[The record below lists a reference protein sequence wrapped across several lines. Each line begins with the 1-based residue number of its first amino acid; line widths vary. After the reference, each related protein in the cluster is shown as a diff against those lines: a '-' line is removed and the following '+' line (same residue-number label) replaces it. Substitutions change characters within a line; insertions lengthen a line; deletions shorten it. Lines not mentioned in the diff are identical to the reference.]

1 METLNLPLPLDKEI
15 YTAKTELGYVGCIKT
30 AFYYCVTT
38 ERFDS
43 ALKAANAAR
52 SLKKKLTTFASPQI
66 TVDVKKKIKVAGITK
81 NM

>member
-1 METLNLPLPLDKEI
+1 METLKLPLLLDKEI
-15 YTAKTELGYVGCIKT
+15 YTAKTDLGYVGCIKT
-30 AFYYCVTT
+30 TSYYCVTT

-52 SLKKKLTTFASPQI
+52 SLKKKLTAHASPQI
-66 TVDVKKKIKVAGITK
+66 TVDVKKKIKVARTAK